1 MITKQFENN
10 KVNFF
15 KTTVE
20 QNLMKD
26 AIKNVEKS
34 FSKEYPI
41 VINGKEIMNSAKIK
55 SINPSKPS
63 EIVGLV
69 SKSSKEQALE
79 AIESAHNNFQWWS
92 RESQAK
98 RSAILLR
105 AAEIM
110 RRRKMDLNAVMVVE
124 AGKNWVE
131 ADADT
136 AEAIDF
142 LEFYARE
149 GLRYSKER
157 PITKINGED
166 NKQFYIPLGVGL
178 VIPPW
183 NFPLA
188 ITTGMTSAAIVT
200 GNTAILKPASD
211 SPVIAYKL
219 FEILKEAGLPDGV
232 LNYLPGSG
240 SEVGEILVDHPL
252 TRFITFTGSMEVGIR
267 IYEKAAKVNPGQKWL
282 KRVIAEMGGKDYIIV
297 ENDGDMEAAANGIIQ
312 GSFGFQGQKC
322 SACSRAIIHKDI
334 YDKMLEMIKERAEK
348 IIVGDTREFKVP
360 EVHYY
365 NMGPVVNPA
374 SKQKIMDYIEY
385 GKKDGKLLTGGS
397 ALDINGG
404 YFIQPTVFAD
414 IKPKSKLEQ
423 EEIFGPV
430 LSVIKSNSFE
440 NSLEIANDTN
450 YGLTGAIYTKSR
462 EKLERA
468 VKELMTGNLYLNRGC
483 TGALV
488 GVHPFGG
495 FNLSGTDS
503 KAGGTDY
510 LLLFLQ
516 AKIVSE
522 KV

>member
-10 KVNFF
+10 RVNLF
-15 KTTVE
+15 KTEEERKMMVE
-20 QNLMKD
+20 
-26 AIKNVEKS
+26 AIKKVEKS

-41 VINGKEIMNSAKIK
+41 VINGKEIMNPSKIK
-55 SINPSKPS
+55 SVNPSKPA
-63 EIVGLV
+63 ETVGLV
-69 SKSSKEQALE
+69 SKASKEQATEALE
-79 AIESAHNNFQWWS
+79 TAYKNFQWWS

-98 RSAILLR
+98 RSAIMLR

-110 RRRKMDLNAVMVVE
+110 RQRKMELNAVMVTEV
-124 AGKNWVE
+124 GKNWVE

-149 GLRYSKER
+149 GLRYSKDTS
-157 PITKINGED
+157 IVKINGED
-166 NKQFYIPLGVGL
+166 NRQFYIPLGVGV

-188 ITTGMTSAAIVT
+188 ITTGMTAAALVT
-200 GNTAILKPASD
+200 GNTVILKPASD
-211 SPVIAYKL
+211 TPVIAYKL

-232 LNYLPGSG
+232 LSYLPGSG
-240 SEVGEILVDHPL
+240 GEVGDTLVDHPL
-252 TRFITFTGSMEVGIR
+252 TRFITFTGSMEIGIR
-267 IYEKAAKVNPGQKWL
+267 IYERASKVNPGQKWL
-282 KRVIAEMGGKDYIIV
+282 KRVVAEMGGKDYIIV
-297 ENDGDMEAAANGIIQ
+297 DNDGDIDAAASGIVQ
-312 GSFGFQGQKC
+312 GAFGFQGQKC
-322 SACSRAIIHKDI
+322 SACSRAIIHRDV
-334 YDKMLEMIKERAEK
+334 YDKVVGMVKERTEK
-348 IIVGDTREFKVP
+348 IKVGDTREFTIP

-365 NMGPVVNPA
+365 NMGPVANAA
-374 SKQKIMDYIEY
+374 SKEKILEYIEQ
-385 GKKDGKLLTGGS
+385 GKKDGKLITGGN
-397 ALDINGG
+397 APDINGG
-404 YFIQPTVFAD
+404 YFINPTVFAD

-430 LSVIKSNSFE
+430 LSIIKSDSFE
-440 NSLEIANDTN
+440 HSIEIANDTI

-468 VKELMTGNLYLNRGC
+468 SRELFTGNLYLNRGC

-495 FNLSGTDS
+495 FNMSGTDS

-516 AKIVSE
+516 AKMVSE

>member
-10 KVNFF
+10 KVNLF
-15 KTTVE
+15 KTE
-20 QNLMKD
+20 EERKLMAD
-26 AIKNVEKS
+26 AIKKVEKS

-41 VINGKEIMNSAKIK
+41 VIDGKEIMNSGKIK
-55 SINPSKPS
+55 SVNPSKPS

-69 SKSSKEQALE
+69 SKASKEQAIEALE
-79 AIESAHNNFQWWS
+79 KAHKNFQWWS

-110 RRRKMDLNAVMVVE
+110 RQRKMELNAVMVTEV
-124 AGKNWVE
+124 GKNWVE

-142 LEFYARE
+142 MEFYARE
-149 GLRYSKER
+149 GLRYASGA
-157 PITKINGED
+157 PVVKINGED
-166 NKQFYIPLGVGL
+166 NRQFYIPLGVGV

-188 ITTGMTSAAIVT
+188 ITTGMTTAAIVT
-200 GNTAILKPASD
+200 GNTVILKPASD
-211 SPVIAYKL
+211 TPVIAYKL
-219 FEILKEAGLPDGV
+219 YEILKEAGLPDGV
-232 LNYLPGSG
+232 LTYLPGSG
-240 SEVGEILVDHPL
+240 GEVGDTLVDHPL
-252 TRFITFTGSMEVGIR
+252 TRFITFTGSMEIGIR
-267 IYEKAAKVNPGQKWL
+267 IYERASKVNSGQKWL

-297 ENDGDMEAAANGIIQ
+297 ENDGDIESAANGIVQ
-312 GSFGFQGQKC
+312 GAFGFQGQKC
-322 SACSRAIIHKDI
+322 SACSRAIINKEI
-334 YDKMLEMIKERAEK
+334 YEKMIGMVKERTEK
-348 IIVGDTREFKVP
+348 IKVGDTREFTIP
-360 EVHYY
+360 DVHYY
-365 NMGPVVNPA
+365 NMGPVANIA
-374 SKQKIMDYIEY
+374 SKEKIMEYIEF
-385 GKKDGKLLTGGS
+385 GKKNSRLVTGGS
-397 ALDINGG
+397 APEINGG

-414 IKPKSKLEQ
+414 IKPMSKLEQ

-430 LSVIKSNSFE
+430 LSIIKSESFE
-440 NSLEIANDTN
+440 NSIEIANDTN
-450 YGLTGAIYTKSR
+450 YGLTGAIYTNSR
-462 EKLERA
+462 EKLSKAER
-468 VKELMTGNLYLNRGC
+468 ELFTGNLYLNRGC

-495 FNLSGTDS
+495 FNMSGTDS

-516 AKIVSE
+516 AKLVSE